1 MNALYNAWKKLL
13 REELKRKEDSSGE
26 DMWRPTLHIAPP
38 VGWLNDPNGLCQ
50 YKGVYHAFYQMS
62 PFHPEGGLKFWGH
75 CTSKDLL
82 HWKFEGISLCPDQP
96 YDCHGVY
103 SGSAI
108 VEDDTMYVFYT
119 GNVKQQG
126 NYDYVNEGRQSGTV
140 LAVSTDGI
148 HFGSKELLMTNADYP
163 EDVTKHVRD
172 PKVWKQDNI
181 YYMLQGAR
189 TKENKG
195 VVLVFSSEDKR
206 NWTYTGRLQSR

>member
-1 MNALYNAWKKLL
+1 
-13 REELKRKEDSSGE
+13 
-26 DMWRPTLHIAPP
+26 
-38 VGWLNDPNGLCQ
+38 
-50 YKGVYHAFYQMS
+50 
-62 PFHPEGGLKFWGH
+62 
-75 CTSKDLL
+75 
-82 HWKFEGISLCPDQP
+82 
-96 YDCHGVY
+96 
-103 SGSAI
+103 
-108 VEDDTMYVFYT
+108 MYVFYT

-206 NWTYTGRLQSR
+206 NWTYTGRLQSRQPFGYMWECPDLCEVDGNTVLFISPQGLEPDGFQIGRAHV